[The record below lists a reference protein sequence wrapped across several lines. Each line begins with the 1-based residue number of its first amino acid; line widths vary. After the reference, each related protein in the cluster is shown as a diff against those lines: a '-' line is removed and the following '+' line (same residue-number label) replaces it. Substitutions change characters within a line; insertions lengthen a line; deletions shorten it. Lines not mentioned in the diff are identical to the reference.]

1 VTLNE
6 RQQARFE
13 SPIGWVRVTTNPS
26 GAVVEVSF
34 VDDGS
39 ASVGHAE
46 NASVAAAQL
55 QEYFTGV
62 RREFDFELEPV
73 GTEFERRVW
82 AEVVRIPYGA
92 TDTYGAIANR
102 LGDPGASRAVGL
114 ANARNPIAVVVPCH
128 RVVASDGDLTGYA
141 GGLWRKK
148 WLLAHESGQT
158 HLEF

>member
-13 SPIGWVRVTTNPS
+13 SPIGWVRVATNRN
-26 GAVVEVSF
+26 GAVVAVSF
-34 VDDGS
+34 VDDDS
-39 ASVGHAE
+39 ASEKPTE
-46 NASVAAAQL
+46 NASAAAEQL
-55 QEYFTGV
+55 QEYFAGL
-62 RREFDFELEPV
+62 RREFDLELEPE

-82 AEVVRIPYGA
+82 AELVRIPYGE

-102 LGDPGASRAVGL
+102 LGDHGASRAVGL

-128 RVVASDGDLTGYA
+128 RVLGSSGDLTGYA

-148 WLLAHESGQT
+148 WLLALESGQGR
-158 HLEF
+158 LVF